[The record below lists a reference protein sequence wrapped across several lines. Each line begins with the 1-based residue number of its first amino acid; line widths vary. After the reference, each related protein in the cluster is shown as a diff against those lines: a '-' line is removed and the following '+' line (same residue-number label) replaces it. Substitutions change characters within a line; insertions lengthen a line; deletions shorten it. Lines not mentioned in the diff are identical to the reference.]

1 MSFRQIV
8 FLVVALLIA
17 DVALLTAWELGYADF
32 LLAAFPQYQQ
42 SRTPS
47 PLADLIADT
56 IVVGIPTVIL
66 VLLVAW
72 VLVQQKKIKRELA
85 LGHERLNDFTKSAYE
100 WLWEMDADLRFR
112 FFSDQFQK
120 VTGVDPDTF
129 IGRRRDE
136 VASESIDSEHW
147 QRHFDDLAH
156 RRSFRRFEYRH
167 IDAAGRVVWFSIS
180 GNPIFEA
187 DGTFAGYRGTGSI
200 VTERKLAEQR
210 QRDAQELLRT
220 IIDTVPAIVN
230 LKDSHARFLLVNRYQ
245 TEAYGMEADRMIGHT
260 LEEVLGGSQGKEFT
274 ANDLEVLA
282 SGRPMLNREVEW
294 TDRFGLKHAM
304 LVSKVPLMD
313 ESGKPKYLV
322 SVALD
327 ITDRRRMEESAQR
340 LIAAIESAPE
350 LFVLY
355 DPDDRI
361 VVTNQKFRDLN
372 RAAIG
377 STTVGATFEEHIRR
391 IVKAGL
397 VPEAEGREEEWIA
410 WRLERHRHP
419 SGPFEL
425 RRQRG
430 QTLRIVEHRLPDGS
444 TVTMS
449 ADVTELKRIEDELR
463 AATAEAEF
471 ANRAKTE
478 FLANMSHELR
488 TPLNS
493 IIGFTDILI
502 NRRFGRDDP
511 RYDSYLKD
519 VNDAGRDLLRLIND
533 VIDISR
539 IERGVLVLSERTI
552 DVPRLMTACYRLVL
566 GRAHEAQVHLEL
578 DLPKNLPALHA
589 DELRVKQSLLNIL
602 GNAVK
607 FTPEGG
613 NIFFGASV
621 EADGGMTFTVK
632 DSGIGIRAEELPKA
646 MAMFGQADGSHAR
659 PHDGAGLGLPLTK
672 SLMELHGGKLA
683 IDSTPGVGTTVRLQ
697 FPSSRS
703 VRA

>member
-1 MSFRQIV
+1 
-8 FLVVALLIA
+8 
-17 DVALLTAWELGYADF
+17 
-32 LLAAFPQYQQ
+32 
-42 SRTPS
+42 
-47 PLADLIADT
+47 
-56 IVVGIPTVIL
+56 
-66 VLLVAW
+66 
-72 VLVQQKKIKRELA
+72 
-85 LGHERLNDFTKSAYE
+85 
-100 WLWEMDADLRFR
+100 
-112 FFSDQFQK
+112 
-120 VTGVDPDTF
+120 
-129 IGRRRDE
+129 
-136 VASESIDSEHW
+136 
-147 QRHFDDLAH
+147 
-156 RRSFRRFEYRH
+156 
-167 IDAAGRVVWFSIS
+167 
-180 GNPIFEA
+180 
-187 DGTFAGYRGTGSI
+187 
-200 VTERKLAEQR
+200 
-210 QRDAQELLRT
+210 
-220 IIDTVPAIVN
+220 
-230 LKDSHARFLLVNRYQ
+230 
-245 TEAYGMEADRMIGHT
+245 
-260 LEEVLGGSQGKEFT
+260 
-274 ANDLEVLA
+274 
-282 SGRPMLNREVEW
+282 
-294 TDRFGLKHAM
+294 
-304 LVSKVPLMD
+304 
-313 ESGKPKYLV
+313 
-322 SVALD
+322 
-327 ITDRRRMEESAQR
+327 
-340 LIAAIESAPE
+340 
-350 LFVLY
+350 
-355 DPDDRI
+355 
-361 VVTNQKFRDLN
+361 
-372 RAAIG
+372 
-377 STTVGATFEEHIRR
+377 EHIRR